1 MIYIGLVR
9 DRVNKRRNLVRN
21 VLLYIINSLP
31 SLLLLTAYRLAMSW
45 QRVGKSFREPGRKP
59 VSLYKLRL
67 SINYSPIR
75 ET

>member
-9 DRVNKRRNLVRN
+9 DRVNKRRNLVMSF
-21 VLLYIINSLP
+21 YIINSLP
-31 SLLLLTAYRLAMSW
+31 SLVLLTAYRLAMSW

-59 VSLYKLRL
+59 ISLYKLRL